1 MKKHRAVCG
10 LYILV
15 SLEAATFR
23 PSFSPYG
30 FVTGRDVPVV
40 LNPCLCG
47 LYLKTT
53 PTYNGLL
60 NLTIKKY

>member
-10 LYILV
+10 LYILA